1 MKKIF
6 LGIAF
11 VAAMVLG
18 TTVNAQNPVKK
29 EVKKEQTATCKKEGK
44 ACCDKKADKATCD
57 KKADKAC
64 CTKKADKAC
73 CTKKAATTTPAK
85 DCKKK

>member
-18 TTVNAQNPVKK
+18 TTVNAQTPAKK

-44 ACCDKKADKATCD
+44 ACCDKKTDKATCD
-57 KKADKAC
+57 KKADKATC
-64 CTKKADKAC
+64 DKKAEKTC
-73 CTKKAATTTPAK
+73 CKKEAATTPAK
-85 DCKKK
+85 DNKKK